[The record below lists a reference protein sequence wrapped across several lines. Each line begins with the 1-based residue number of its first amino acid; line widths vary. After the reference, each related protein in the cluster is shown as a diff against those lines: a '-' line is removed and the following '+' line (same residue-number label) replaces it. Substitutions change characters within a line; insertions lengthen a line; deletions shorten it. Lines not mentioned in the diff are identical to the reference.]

1 MTGQN
6 MMRVKPILPE
16 FPDRTVCITEYKVCK
31 GVMSDEAGRINGNAI
46 NSAIKDVSEAGG
58 GTVVIP
64 EGIWASSPI
73 ELKSNVRL
81 YLNKQAVLK
90 FTKNKEDYPLRW
102 RWIN

>member
-1 MTGQN
+1 MNEEN
-6 MMRVKPILPE
+6 MMKVKPMIPE
-16 FPDRTVCITEYKVCK
+16 FPDRTVCITDYKVCK
-31 GVMSDEAGRINGNAI
+31 GVMSDEAGRVNGTAI
-46 NSAIKDVSEAGG
+46 NLAIKDVSEAGG

-90 FTKNKEDYPLRW
+90 FTKNKEEYPL
-102 RWIN
+102 IFAN

>member
-46 NSAIKDVSEAGG
+46 NSAIKDVSEVGG

-90 FTKNKEDYPLRW
+90 
-102 RWIN
+102 